1 MRNPDGTLVH
11 PPKQKSMSN
20 DQINQQ
26 QKSSPNMSKPFLGSN
41 QNTSQDIQHQDSRNI
56 QGPSSL
62 SVDRSSTKQAMNT
75 QVPVK
80 NKKMNI
86 KSINSDHVAK
96 SINSFQSN
104 KTKKVQKVRP
114 PGSIGLQATSSI
126 KLTSASQGKSP
137 TTQVL
142 SFSASQGLT
151 SPTKGVSITD
161 ADGMQHQV
169 QLKTVDTSPNSMIK
183 DLSQVRT
190 AEERLKMLQDA
201 VSDAMKTSIGR
212 TAQLH
217 LPKSTTATKVKIDKQ
232 SSLQQQSTASNS
244 QQSKPKSSSTT
255 SIPSSSFASSNRA
268 SSPHVSSGEINLGN
282 EVTMIKASTAKSSSK
297 SSYISNSAKQSLE
310 AVAEFAA
317 AMGPQAAQSNPF
329 DLAQYI
335 EMFTKTSSPSISSSQ
350 SGKAVTS
357 TSYSGKHANSSSSP
371 AGSANSAI
379 SEGKPKSSMSPSPNS
394 KLIQSANKAVNKAKQ
409 SLKVPDNGSNQ
420 IKRSTSS
427 GDISSSSRT
436 TSTNMINTSSSTT
449 ATSSRPKSTNVASN
463 PGSESRPKNV
473 QSKNS
478 TMQSS
483 KLPSLDSSHF
493 NDIYSHMQLA
503 LQRGDEKAYTQL
515 ISQLQASMIATSSS
529 QSPSTSSPKASSN
542 SNSPTA
548 NSVILKSEK
557 AKGSNVMQP
566 GAAVKKTTNSTKT
579 VLSKPT
585 VSKSSEP
592 KLSSN
597 ESTPSA
603 IVSKTNQSIPGSVTN
618 ASTES
623 LNKQSS
629 ANVMVKAMA
638 PTNKNNAPKYQKSA
652 LATPSISPS
661 HRGNDHVPQ
670 TINNAASSKQGLL
683 TTCTQPQKQIFSNDS
698 VTTMAGASVL
708 KSHQTQQIPPQRTQ
722 NQPQSQHANQ
732 KQQPIA
738 QPQQP
743 LKKMQQQKTV
753 QIMSVSSSVNK
764 EQKNTQQN
772 SLPSNYYQ
780 ISPTAVQGHNMASD
794 KHIKSANN
802 MNITTVVGQQ
812 ASNYT
817 PKTSSMQPA
826 KISASPK
833 STTQNAASLSYMN
846 QGNILVSSS
855 NPATI
860 QQGNVIVAP
869 ASSAGQ
875 SRQLP
880 VLSSS
885 ATTYTVSNTT
895 ENLSSTVATSSPVEL
910 LSSPMQ
916 IQQTP
921 KRLSAAD
928 TTQMLSSLKPCQP
941 PAKPLQIGV
950 SSYSSAVIST
960 SHTPHSSP
968 SSQKISRS
976 PQIPS
981 SNVSVT
987 LPFSNQVSVASQQF
1001 QANVIH
1007 VNQAPTKQTNQN
1019 QSNFSTAKALPRI
1032 SVTQAPIQRS
1042 QAGIAQSQTQ
1052 LQPQISSPATL
1063 TPVITSPIQGYAKVS
1078 PSSSYQHVP
1087 QISPNT
1093 RQVQQI
1099 ISPSHGMSVTPIHQQ
1114 KAPTLGL
1121 TIQQAGSSTMTN
1133 VTPNTN
1139 LNVSRK
1145 LTPSS
1150 LASSPAI
1157 SITGVSAASPLNVS
1171 LESVNGG
1178 NGATLYNASSLQGGT
1193 TLTLPSTPMSFNN
1206 KNNIY
1211 HQPTHAQQQVSHQQ
1225 SNSINTSAKSQIMHN
1240 NSSNNIIMGGGNTVR
1255 QIQMQ
1260 SVAQQQPQQVH
1271 NNMTAMYSG
1280 GTVAQQQFAAYG
1292 GQQQQTI
1299 SPQHGN
1305 AQQQG
1310 ATLITVSP
1318 SHHQTVQISSPQF
1331 QGLQQNTSA
1340 HINIPMQQTSQG
1352 ATTVTLQ
1359 QQQHSS
1365 RGDLDTPPPFNFTYT
1380 Q

>member
-1 MRNPDGTLVH
+1 MRNPDGSLVH

-41 QNTSQDIQHQDSRNI
+41 QLTSQDVQHQDSRNM
-56 QGPSSL
+56 QSPNSL
-62 SVDRSSTKQAMNT
+62 SVDSSSTKQAMNI

-86 KSINSDHVAK
+86 KSINSDQVSK
-96 SINSFQSN
+96 STNSFQSN
-104 KTKKVQKVRP
+104 KAKKVQKVRP
-114 PGSIGLQATSSI
+114 PGSIGLQPTSSI

-183 DLSQVRT
+183 DLSHVRT

-232 SSLQQQSTASNS
+232 SSLQQQSTSSNS
-244 QQSKPKSSSTT
+244 QQSKPKSSST
-255 SIPSSSFASSNRA
+255 SIPSSAFASSNRS
-268 SSPHVSSGEINLGN
+268 SSPHVSSGEIKLGN
-282 EVTMIKASTAKSSSK
+282 DVTMTKASTAKSST
-297 SSYISNSAKQSLE
+297 SSAYISNSAKQSLE

-317 AMGPQAAQSNPF
+317 AMGPQAAQSHPF

-335 EMFTKTSSPSISSSQ
+335 EMFTKTSSPSINSAQ
-350 SGKAVTS
+350 SAKAVTS
-357 TSYSGKHANSSSSP
+357 TSYSGKNASSSSSP
-371 AGSANSAI
+371 AGAANSAI
-379 SEGKPKSSMSPSPNS
+379 PEGKPKSSMSPSPNS
-394 KLIQSANKAVNKAKQ
+394 KLIQSANKAVNKTKQ

-420 IKRSTSS
+420 VKRSTSS

-436 TSTNMINTSSSTT
+436 TNSNMINSSSSTT

-478 TMQSS
+478 NMQSS

-493 NDIYSHMQLA
+493 NDIYSQMQLA

-566 GAAVKKTTNSTKT
+566 GAAVKKPTNSTNKP

-592 KLSSN
+592 KPSSN

-603 IVSKTNQSIPGSVTN
+603 IVSRSNQSIPGLVTN
-618 ASTES
+618 TSTES
-623 LNKQSS
+623 LNKQSA
-629 ANVMVKAMA
+629 ANVIVKAMA
-638 PTNKNNAPKYQKSA
+638 PTNKNNASKYQKSA
-652 LATPSISPS
+652 LAASSISPS
-661 HRGNDHVPQ
+661 HRGIDHVPQ

-683 TTCTQPQKQIFSNDS
+683 TTCTQPQKQIFSNDNI
-698 VTTMAGASVL
+698 TTVAGASVL

-722 NQPQSQHANQ
+722 NQPQNQHANL
-732 KQQPIA
+732 KQQPTA
-738 QPQQP
+738 QPQ
-743 LKKMQQQKTV
+743 KKIQQQKTV

-764 EQKNTQQN
+764 EPKSTQQN
-772 SLPSNYYQ
+772 SVPSNYYQ
-780 ISPTAVQGHNMASD
+780 ISPTAVQGHNITSD
-794 KHIKSANN
+794 KQIKSANS
-802 MNITTVVGQQ
+802 MNINTIVGQQ
-812 ASNYT
+812 ASNYA

-826 KISASPK
+826 KVSASPK
-833 STTQNAASLSYMN
+833 LTTQNATSLSYMN

-860 QQGNVIVAP
+860 QQANVIVAQP
-869 ASSAGQ
+869 SSAAQ
-875 SRQLP
+875 SRQIP

-885 ATTYTVSNTT
+885 AATYSVSNTT
-895 ENLSSTVATSSPVEL
+895 ENLSSTVATPSPVEL

-950 SSYSSAVIST
+950 SSYSSAVLST
-960 SHTPHSSP
+960 TNTPNSSP

-1019 QSNFSTAKALPRI
+1019 QSTFSTAKALPRI

-1133 VTPNTN
+1133 VTPNAN
-1139 LNVSRK
+1139 MNVSRK

-1178 NGATLYNASSLQGGT
+1178 NGTTLYNSSSLQGGT

-1211 HQPTHAQQQVSHQQ
+1211 HQQTHAQQQVTHQQ
-1225 SNSINTSAKSQIMHN
+1225 STSINTSAKSQIMHN
-1240 NSSNNIIMGGGNTVR
+1240 NSSSNMIMGGGNTVR

-1260 SVAQQQPQQVH
+1260 TVAQQQPQQVH
-1271 NNMTAMYSG
+1271 NNMTAMYSS

-1305 AQQQG
+1305 SQQQG

-1331 QGLQQNTSA
+1331 QGLQQNTPA